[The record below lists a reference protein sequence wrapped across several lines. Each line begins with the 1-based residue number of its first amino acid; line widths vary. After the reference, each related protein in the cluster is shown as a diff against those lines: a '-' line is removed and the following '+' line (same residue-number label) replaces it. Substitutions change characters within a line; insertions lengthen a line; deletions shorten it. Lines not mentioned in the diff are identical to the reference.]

1 MDMENPPKAD
11 WLRRF
16 ASHALELSPLTFP
29 LDAMRRAMFAH
40 SEMGELD
47 PEEAAERWWADSQN
61 GTVDVESAYMRAGR
75 SDRHQPSH

>member
-1 MDMENPPKAD
+1 MENAPKAD

-47 PEEAAERWWADSQN
+47 PEEAAERWWADLQN
-61 GTVDVESAYMRAGR
+61 GTVDVEPAHLRAGR
-75 SDRHQPSH
+75 TDRHRPSH